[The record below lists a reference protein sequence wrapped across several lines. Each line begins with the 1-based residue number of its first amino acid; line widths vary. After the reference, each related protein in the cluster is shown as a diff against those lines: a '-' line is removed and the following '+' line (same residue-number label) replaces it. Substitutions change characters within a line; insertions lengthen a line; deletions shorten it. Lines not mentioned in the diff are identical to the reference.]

1 MSTIPRFRKKK
12 KVVTVIT
19 SYTSIHLY
27 IYTSIL
33 LYIYTSIHLYIYTS
47 IHVHVEIPE
56 IPLQQRLSSSVDR
69 DVEKEEEGGEGIIK
83 KRSSF

>member
-27 IYTSIL
+27 IYTSI